1 LAIRRPVTS
10 ERIVRDPRVLNN
22 EPIIRGTRLAV
33 RHIVLAAQ
41 DYDGPEGVLDA
52 YPQLT
57 SEDVEE
63 AFRFYETHRAEIDQ
77 YIADNLAD
85 D

>member
-1 LAIRRPVTS
+1 MAVERLVAS
-10 ERIVRDPRVLNN
+10 GRIVRDPQVLSN
-22 EPIIRGTRLAV
+22 EPIIRGTRLAI
-33 RHIVLAAQ
+33 RHIVLPAQ
-41 DYDGPEGVLDA
+41 DYDGSAGVLDA

-63 AFRFYETHRAEIDQ
+63 AFRYYETHRAEIDEH
-77 YIADNLAD
+77 IRVNNAD